1 MAESLQPVR
10 QSLYPTLPN
19 LDACVNAIT
28 TQLPITDTNHL
39 TAALMTYQNTLI
51 QEINRSFHVDE
62 SMLGHI
68 EKFKLDEDTP
78 TLHEQVFAESY
89 NKAIDHVVS
98 YFENRLDK

>member
-39 TAALMTYQNTLI
+39 TAALMTYQNTLL
-51 QEINRSFHVDE
+51 QVLEHSGRSH
-62 SMLGHI
+62 
-68 EKFKLDEDTP
+68 EDS
-78 TLHEQVFAESY
+78 Q
-89 NKAIDHVVS
+89 
-98 YFENRLDK
+98 